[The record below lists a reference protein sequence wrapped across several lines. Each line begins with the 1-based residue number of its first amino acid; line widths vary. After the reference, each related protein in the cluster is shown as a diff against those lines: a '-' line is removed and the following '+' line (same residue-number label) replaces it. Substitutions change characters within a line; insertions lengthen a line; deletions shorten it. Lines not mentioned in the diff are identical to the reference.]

1 MKYEIYV
8 EVYIFACGFPAAPAP
23 LCFYRLYLQRLVDRG
38 IELKLLQ
45 LPKTGMLKV
54 TKMLRNFKVKLSY
67 EMGCDAYSASSQGDF
82 INMMVTGAQPQLSFM
97 VS

>member
-1 MKYEIYV
+1 
-8 EVYIFACGFPAAPAP
+8 
-23 LCFYRLYLQRLVDRG
+23 
-38 IELKLLQ
+38 
-45 LPKTGMLKV
+45 MLKV